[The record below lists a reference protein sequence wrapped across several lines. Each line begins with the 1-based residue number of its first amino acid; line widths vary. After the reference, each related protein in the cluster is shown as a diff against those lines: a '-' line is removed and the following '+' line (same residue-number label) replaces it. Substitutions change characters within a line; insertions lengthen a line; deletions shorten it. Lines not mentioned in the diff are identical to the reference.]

1 MSAWPCWTR
10 STILNSSSPNTVT
23 ALCED
28 STKRARCEPL
38 GRHKHRDVTGGQ
50 VGPPPAEGSVEH
62 RGLPAPGGQHAV
74 DEGHLPLGAQCRVVE
89 RRPHLRLASSEGEH
103 RCRGDLGPDDAQEA
117 RVRMETNYQGHQLP
131 GPRGFGPKGKRQAPR
146 RQGRSAAWHGVDG
159 PPGRR
164 PAPRTPPPTRRSRS
178 GCPRRSR
185 PKRQTWLTRPLWLAR
200 AGRRRS
206 RTG

>member
-89 RRPHLRLASSEGEH
+89 RRPHRALPAARANIAAAVTSVQTMPRRLGYGWKPTTRA
-103 RCRGDLGPDDAQEA
+103 
-117 RVRMETNYQGHQLP
+117 TNYQDQGALGRKVNGKRHEGKADQPHGTALTVLRGAGQLP
-131 GPRGFGPKGKRQAPR
+131 EHHRRRADLDQAV
-146 RQGRSAAWHGVDG
+146 HGEAGQSDRPG
-159 PPGRR
+159 SPGRY
-164 PAPRTPPPTRRSRS
+164 
-178 GCPRRSR
+178 G
-185 PKRQTWLTRPLWLAR
+185 
-200 AGRRRS
+200 
-206 RTG
+206 